1 MKPPKKS
8 ETLEIRLSH
17 PDKTALQNKAAREG
31 RTVSGVVR
39 DLISSYIAKPEARS
53 TSTKSTE
60 LLMTLKSRPK
70 SVLASAAACLAI
82 PFAIVPFAAA
92 EPITLKL
99 NAEHVQPVIENGEK
113 GTRTQRFETDVL
125 LETGERNEF
134 LVGGANPFTIIL
146 SVTEVG
152 DELLIDMKIHEGD
165 NFIGHPKV
173 KTEIGTP
180 VRIEIGHDDGQTFT
194 MNALPTRQ

>member
-17 PDKTALQNKAAREG
+17 PDKTALQIKASREG
-31 RTVSGVVR
+31 RTVSDVVR
-39 DLISSYIAKPEARS
+39 GLISVYIAEPDTRS
-53 TSTKSTE
+53 TSTKLTE
-60 LLMTLKSRPK
+60 LLMTLKSKPK
-70 SVLASAAACLAI
+70 SALATAAACVAL

-92 EPITLKL
+92 EPIALKL
-99 NAEHVQPVIENGEK
+99 DGEYIEPVVENGTE
-113 GTRTQRFETDVL
+113 GTRTRRFDTEIHV
-125 LETGERNEF
+125 ETGDSYEF
-134 LVGGANPFTIIL
+134 IVGGSDPFSLTL

-152 DELLIDMKIHEGD
+152 DELLIDMKIYGGED
-165 NFIGHPKV
+165 FIGHPKV
-173 KTEIGTP
+173 KTQINTP